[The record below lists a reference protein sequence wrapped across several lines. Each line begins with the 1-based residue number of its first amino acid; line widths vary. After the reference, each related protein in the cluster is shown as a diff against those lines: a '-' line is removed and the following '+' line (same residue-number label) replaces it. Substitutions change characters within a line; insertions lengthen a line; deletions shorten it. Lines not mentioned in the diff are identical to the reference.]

1 MTTEMDEL
9 ETALIAHRSASSFD
23 TAEPEEGPLSDGEK
37 AWLIDSNWAAQ
48 YAQGVSEISEIS
60 AHLDSYRSGSQ
71 HLFPINAEVKL
82 EPNWRSIAFAEVSA
96 IDAARDPAVVAFRT
110 DVLEGR
116 LIGFEDITTWIEKAK
131 QLDGPVNGLL
141 NIPDDSR
148 QIPHSP
154 DEAKDLGIRATWT
167 PILLR
172 FPGSVGSAVEAVR
185 IRLDGVLDRLR
196 RIAMHLERS
205 YGWGEPYAV
214 AFILTGESPP
224 PLRGSV
230 TASRTYGSLRP
241 STAVIT
247 VNPDWVSPSDVA
259 RLYREVM
266 SEEDF
271 RLHGGEPGA
280 GRPLQEKSARLA
292 VFAARDAGSGSWAE
306 LMARWNAEY
315 SENSGW
321 EYSDRRRFGRD
332 CRRAFERVA
341 GQSLEVR
348 DAQSEG

>member
-48 YAQGVSEISEIS
+48 YAQGDSEISEIS
-60 AHLDSYRSGSQ
+60 AHLESYRSGSQ
-71 HLFPINAEVKL
+71 HLFPIKAEVKL

-96 IDAARDPAVVAFRT
+96 IDAARDPAVVAFRA

-116 LIGFEDITTWIEKAK
+116 LIAFEDIKTWAETTAQQEGRA
-131 QLDGPVNGLL
+131 VGLVT
-141 NIPDDSR
+141 IPDDTDR
-148 QIPHSP
+148 IPRSP
-154 DEAKDLGIRATWT
+154 EEAKALEVKASWT
-167 PILLR
+167 AIVIR
-172 FPGSVGSAVEAVR
+172 FPDAAGSRVKAVR
-185 IRLDGVLDRLR
+185 IRLGGVLDRLR
-196 RIAMHLERS
+196 GVAMHLGLS
-205 YGWGEPYAV
+205 YGWKEPYAV

-241 STAVIT
+241 STATIT

-266 SEEDF
+266 SEDDF
-271 RLHGGEPGA
+271 RQHGGEPGA

-292 VFAARDAGSGSWAE
+292 VFAARHAGSGSWAE
-306 LMARWNAEY
+306 LMARWNVEN

-332 CRRAFERVA
+332 CRRAYERVA